1 MEAAA
6 PASVVVDVPAT
17 VGDAPAPGVGA
28 SEPPSDGDAPS
39 SSSSSAPELPAW
51 ALAVAGDDDS
61 DEDEED
67 CHICRL
73 TAEEM
78 GEPLI
83 RPCACASMPV
93 HASCRELLHDV
104 ASWSTFAQLLTN
116 GMSAV
121 ETWRTQCANPASARR
136 CPTCRERY
144 RLPDSPR
151 VADDGDDDD
160 DDDQAPPDW
169 GRVAT
174 TRRRFVHQN
183 GGGTWLPPADFG
195 APACRTAAFCSWSS
209 LAWLTSAILFWALG
223 LTSLADDQTTASAFE
238 LLRQNSLF
246 SLWCDVLGFI
256 AARFRNWFTLKIFV
270 YFLGIQLMI
279 QVVML
284 MLEVLFGIINAERAA
299 SEWHVYQT
307 FVYVAQL
314 ATVAHAGVAI
324 WLVSPFYDELDP
336 NRRRRAASQR
346 RRRERQRRRRAERA
360 RQQQETA
367 DQDGGDVVAVTMP
380 AGAVAGATV
389 QIGTAETGLFEYAVP
404 DGVAEGEVFHVRCP
418 EARDGSSGAP
428 QEAVV
433 IVDVVGNPLAQ
444 RAEPVQTAAPVD
456 DGLEAALLS

>member
-1 MEAAA
+1 
-6 PASVVVDVPAT
+6 
-17 VGDAPAPGVGA
+17 
-28 SEPPSDGDAPS
+28 
-39 SSSSSAPELPAW
+39 
-51 ALAVAGDDDS
+51 
-61 DEDEED
+61 
-67 CHICRL
+67 
-73 TAEEM
+73 
-78 GEPLI
+78 
-83 RPCACASMPV
+83 
-93 HASCRELLHDV
+93 
-104 ASWSTFAQLLTN
+104 
-116 GMSAV
+116 
-121 ETWRTQCANPASARR
+121 
-136 CPTCRERY
+136 
-144 RLPDSPR
+144 
-151 VADDGDDDD
+151 
-160 DDDQAPPDW
+160 
-169 GRVAT
+169 
-174 TRRRFVHQN
+174 
-183 GGGTWLPPADFG
+183 
-195 APACRTAAFCSWSS
+195 
-209 LAWLTSAILFWALG
+209 
-223 LTSLADDQTTASAFE
+223 
-238 LLRQNSLF
+238 
-246 SLWCDVLGFI
+246 
-256 AARFRNWFTLKIFV
+256 
-270 YFLGIQLMI
+270 MI